1 MKIEVMGY
9 DDKWCMIFLEF
20 LLDEWLYGVLV
31 SGNFVL
37 KMAMILSIGLPRDT
51 WEFRGVFS

>member
-1 MKIEVMGY
+1 
-9 DDKWCMIFLEF
+9 MIFLEF
-20 LLDEWLYGVLV
+20 LLDEWLHGVLV